1 MRRPARGPHP
11 VVRLAVALEGGL
23 LVIALALGLL
33 LGIPPFGGARVTPGA
48 LAWGTVA
55 TVPTL
60 LLMWWMSSTTWSP
73 LRRLRRAVE
82 ETIVPLFA
90 DCAAGEL
97 VLIAL
102 LAGVGEEA
110 LFRGLVQRGI
120 TDIAGPAAGVL
131 VAGALFGL
139 AHFVTH
145 TYALLAALLGI
156 YLGMLFLV
164 TGNLVVPI
172 VVHTLYDVIALLHWV
187 RQAPRP
193 DLAVVEADAGRNG
206 DAAGPGDR
214 DDGPTA

>member
-1 MRRPARGPHP
+1 MTRPVRGLHP

-23 LVIALALGLL
+23 LIVALGLGLL
-33 LGIPPFGGARVTPGA
+33 LATPPFDGARVTAAA
-48 LAWGTVA
+48 LTWGTVA
-55 TVPTL
+55 TIPTL
-60 LLMWWMSSTTWSP
+60 LLMWWMSSTTWPP
-73 LRRLRRAVE
+73 LRRLRREVE

-90 DCAAGEL
+90 DCTGGEL

-120 TDIAGPAAGVL
+120 TDIAGPAVGVL
-131 VAGALFGL
+131 AAGALFGL

-145 TYALLAALLGI
+145 TYALLAALLGV

-172 VVHTLYDVIALLHWV
+172 VVHTLYDIIALLHWV
-187 RQAPRP
+187 RQAPQP
-193 DLAVVEADAGRNG
+193 GLAVEDADAGGNG
-206 DAAGPGDR
+206 DAARPGDR
-214 DDGPTA
+214 EGPTA

>member
-1 MRRPARGPHP
+1 MTPPARRLHP

-23 LVIALALGLL
+23 LIVALGLGL
-33 LGIPPFGGARVTPGA
+33 LVGIPPFGNARVTAAA

-55 TVPTL
+55 TIPTV
-60 LLMWWMSSTTWSP
+60 LLMWWMSSTTWP
-73 LRRLRRAVE
+73 ALRRLRREVE
-82 ETIVPLFA
+82 QTIVPLFA
-90 DCAAGEL
+90 DCTAGEL

-110 LFRGLVQRGI
+110 LFRGLVQRGVS
-120 TDIAGPAAGVL
+120 DIAGPTAGVV

-156 YLGMLFLV
+156 YLGVLFLV

-193 DLAVVEADAGRNG
+193 DRAVVPPDAGRNG
-206 DAAGPGDR
+206 EEEGPGDR
-214 DDGPTA
+214 EGPTA